1 MTTSEKVAYL
11 KGLAEGMGIQED
23 GGQGKLFHVIIDILE
38 DLSLDL
44 ADTKDALVDLTD
56 GVEEI
61 NEDLAE
67 LENEFYESP
76 CSCCGG
82 DDEDEEYDDEDE
94 DDTVF
99 YSVECPGCGFKLTVD
114 EDTLNAGSFEC
125 PECGEVIDFE
135 NAAVEEVVFD
145 DEDDEDEKDCVQLP
159 TISRREVPS
168 GCFFLQCGAV
178 PRFSSGQKTVQL
190 PCGISQM
197 LHDPLL
203 LREDAFRRAGDTD
216 GILCAFP
223 RLRKDRHAERGN
235 AGLIHLVVEHIPFPA
250 DRGDLLHELRRG
262 KNERTAP
269 LFKYDRIAV
278 IPYILVRLRGEDG
291 KTGAAQ
297 MQKQQ

>member
-94 DDTVF
+94 DDEF
-99 YSVECPGCGFKLTVD
+99 YLEDLIGFRVRIGTLKGEITDYYDSEANPLFEVEIGGKRILVPAVEEFI
-114 EDTLNAGSFEC
+114 AG
-125 PECGEVIDFE
+125 IDFE
-135 NAAVEEVVFD
+135 SRTVKMV
-145 DEDDEDEKDCVQLP
+145 LP
-159 TISRREVPS
+159 E
-168 GCFFLQCGAV
+168 
-178 PRFSSGQKTVQL
+178 
-190 PCGISQM
+190 
-197 LHDPLL
+197 
-203 LREDAFRRAGDTD
+203 
-216 GILCAFP
+216 
-223 RLRKDRHAERGN
+223 
-235 AGLIHLVVEHIPFPA
+235 GLI
-250 DRGDLLHELRRG
+250 EL
-262 KNERTAP
+262 
-269 LFKYDRIAV
+269 
-278 IPYILVRLRGEDG
+278 
-291 KTGAAQ
+291 
-297 MQKQQ
+297 